1 MTVYSITM
9 LQLFAAQLRHR
20 LIEANQD
27 ERGEVTEKVIIVA
40 IFAGL
45 AIAAG
50 AVIVAKVMGR
60 AEAIAVE

>member
-1 MTVYSITM
+1 MTWLLWTKDWLMARVD
-9 LQLFAAQLRHR
+9 LA
-20 LIEANQD
+20 D

-50 AVIVAKVMGR
+50 AVIVAKVMGK
-60 AEAIAVE
+60 AEGIAVD

>member
-1 MTVYSITM
+1 M
-9 LQLFAAQLRHR
+9 LQFTFARLHQL
-20 LIEANQD
+20 LSGFGGD

-50 AVIVAKVMGR
+50 AVIVARVMAR
-60 AEAIAVE
+60 AEGIVLE

>member
-1 MTVYSITM
+1 MTSLLLLKAWLVARIDPS
-9 LQLFAAQLRHR
+9 
-20 LIEANQD
+20 D

-50 AVIVAKVMGR
+50 AIIVSKVMSR
-60 AEAIAVE
+60 AEGITLE